1 MFSSQSADAVRKD
14 TTLSS
19 TQRNFILNLTSCLV
33 SILYSL
39 SCDLCNYFDHN
50 NNIGQHNLAKG
61 DIARLMIS
69 IAAHSCLVDLLSHLP
84 SGSTRREVGPWMY
97 LAPHF
102 GEGS

>member
-1 MFSSQSADAVRKD
+1 M
-14 TTLSS
+14 
-19 TQRNFILNLTSCLV
+19 
-33 SILYSL
+33 
-39 SCDLCNYFDHN
+39 
-50 NNIGQHNLAKG
+50 GQHNLAKG
-61 DIARLMIS
+61 DIAQLMIS